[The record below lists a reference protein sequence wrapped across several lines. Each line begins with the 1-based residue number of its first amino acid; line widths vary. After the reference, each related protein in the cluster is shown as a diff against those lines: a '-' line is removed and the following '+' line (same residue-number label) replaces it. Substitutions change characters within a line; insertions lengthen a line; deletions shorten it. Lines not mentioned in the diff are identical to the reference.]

1 MRDSFHMNSGRWNR
15 SIVTTG
21 LTNGALYAYMT
32 GFLLLCS
39 SYSIITKYQDTTYGH
54 IPGQLFSHPYWQT
67 FVTAVGES
75 LALVI
80 YFSKKRNNKRY
91 IDVGEHVPVTLEE
104 ETKTIDGIDRGS
116 QLITKKEVSF
126 KFYKLSF
133 PALLSNSET
142 LFKCIATLLIPASTV
157 QMLSGTSILFSAML
171 TVLYLKV

>member
-126 KFYKLSF
+126 KFYK
-133 PALLSNSET
+133 
-142 LFKCIATLLIPASTV
+142 CIATLLIPASTV